1 MTKIKLKHRKPNQF
15 LQALTNGAQRN
26 PTRKN
31 SKKQNKPK
39 HPLNYTQKTEH

>member
-26 PTRKN
+26 PTRK
-31 SKKQNKPK
+31 KQ
-39 HPLNYTQKTEH
+39 QKTKQTKTPTKLYTKN